1 MLTFLD
7 RVGYLFF
14 MFILFLPVFW
24 ILGYSIA
31 AFSEYRRQRYQNRE
45 QELFSLDVDRPP
57 QEQSKESE
65 SQIREELN
73 EESKKDARV
82 HESKKKA
89 A

>member
-14 MFILFLPVFW
+14 MFVLFLPVFW
-24 ILGYSIA
+24 ILGYLIA
-31 AFSEYRRQRYQNRE
+31 VFSEYRRQRYQNRE

>member
-1 MLTFLD
+1 
-7 RVGYLFF
+7 
-14 MFILFLPVFW
+14 MFVVFLPVFW
-24 ILGYSIA
+24 ILGYLIA